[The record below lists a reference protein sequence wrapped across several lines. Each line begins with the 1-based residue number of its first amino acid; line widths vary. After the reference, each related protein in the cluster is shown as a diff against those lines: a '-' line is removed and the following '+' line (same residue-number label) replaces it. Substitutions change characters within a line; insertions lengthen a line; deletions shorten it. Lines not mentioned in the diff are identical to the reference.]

1 MLDIPL
7 RFNLNMSRN
16 TSRTLNPLSSLSYVP
31 WVIDKSCLIQESVSL
46 KPDWFVEMKKEQTSW
61 YITEKVASAGSL
73 LDTVVVFLFGW
84 VRTICPFFHSSGIM
98 SISKQDLKINSRG
111 LHIDSPHIFNIRML
125 ILLWPC
131 AFTESK
137 FWFFYDAISRKG
149 YIIQKLIC
157 FKQELRRDT
166 VAVIDYYA
174 LFRKNGLNNSAF
186 FVKIVT
192 TCFNRTQ
199 AEYSEFFLIIQ
210 KHF

>member
-1 MLDIPL
+1 MVHIFLIFGCLFCYDHVL
-7 RFNLNMSRN
+7 SLNLN
-16 TSRTLNPLSSLSYVP
+16 
-31 WVIDKSCLIQESVSL
+31 
-46 KPDWFVEMKKEQTSW
+46 FV
-61 YITEKVASAGSL
+61 
-73 LDTVVVFLFGW
+73 
-84 VRTICPFFHSSGIM
+84 
-98 SISKQDLKINSRG
+98 
-111 LHIDSPHIFNIRML
+111 
-125 ILLWPC
+125 
-131 AFTESK
+131 
-137 FWFFYDAISRKG
+137 FFYDAISRKG